1 MSEQERAHQTQGQS
15 FPQEHQTP
23 ALDTDEGFN
32 RPERHGKGVSVAVVV
47 AILGTVGAVL
57 WMILESGDD
66 VVYAYTVDQAVERQE
81 DLVGKN
87 FKVRGIVEAG
97 SINATPGSLDMSF
110 KINHN
115 GKLMTVAYHKPLPD
129 MFKDGSEVIAEGTLS
144 DEGVLEAESIV
155 AKCPSKY
162 EQAAPTAK
170 SGALGEAT
178 PAGAVGAPTEA
189 AAPTG
194 APAAY

>member
-1 MSEQERAHQTQGQS
+1 MSEQERAPQTQGQS
-15 FPQEHQTP
+15 FPEEHQTP
-23 ALDTDEGFN
+23 ALDTDEGLI

-66 VVYAYTVDQAVERQE
+66 VVYAYTVDQAIERQE

-97 SINATPGSLDMSF
+97 SIDATPGSLDMSF
-110 KINHN
+110 KINHT

-144 DEGVLEAESIV
+144 EAGVLEAESIV

-170 SGALGEAT
+170 SGALGQGET
-178 PAGAVGAPTEA
+178 PPPSTPSA
-189 AAPTG
+189 ATG
-194 APAAY
+194 APAPAAY